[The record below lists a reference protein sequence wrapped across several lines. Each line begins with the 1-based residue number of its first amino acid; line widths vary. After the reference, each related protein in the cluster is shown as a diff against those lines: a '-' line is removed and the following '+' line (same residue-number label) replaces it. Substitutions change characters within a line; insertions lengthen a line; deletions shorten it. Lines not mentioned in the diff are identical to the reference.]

1 MNVNITGIYDNTV
14 IVDSNLFDD
23 VKLLQTGLSSLNDTL
38 FSVVEG
44 LPYQYANLTTFTTL
58 SNDYDLYKI
67 TNNSNISDL
76 KNITTNLSNKTNF
89 SNLLVSGSSTLLS
102 SLNVSGTTTLNGI
115 TTCRSSLNVSGTTT
129 LNGAVTCVSSINVNG
144 SARFNNVVTCISS
157 LNVSSTTRLN
167 GATTLFSTLNV
178 VGNIIGSGTAL
189 TNLNYDAITNKP
201 DLTNY
206 VNNTIFQTLS
216 DDYEAYKITNNS
228 YISTLNDGIDNLT
241 TSLSL
246 LNTDISNTYV
256 NYTTFSILNNDI
268 DSLTTSLS
276 ILNTDISNTYVNNTT
291 LSVLTTAVDD
301 QFETTITYIDD
312 KATEQHEYT
321 DQEVEALRNE
331 GYIQEAITQVLAW
344 ATSDEGKRFRKKLWA
359 RISSKWTSFTGGRP
373 FTELIDDVT
382 HATSDEL
389 DDLLKVYRY
398 DLNNAGIRTDP
409 IIGKDIVMKG
419 DTYIYDG
426 HLYLTGDI
434 HKGTFNSTSG
444 AWTEQKNLN
453 NYFVMKGVKTL
464 HCLDINN
471 TTELLELHYDD
482 LDFELGPAPY
492 YYLKLKYP

>member
-23 VKLLQTGLSSLNDTL
+23 VKLLQTGLSSLSDTL
-38 FSVVEG
+38 FSIVEG
-44 LPYQYANLTTFTTL
+44 LPYQYANLTRFTTL
-58 SNDYDLYKI
+58 SNDYESYKI
-67 TNNSNISDL
+67 TNNS
-76 KNITTNLSNKTNF
+76 
-89 SNLLVSGSSTLLS
+89 
-102 SLNVSGTTTLNGI
+102 
-115 TTCRSSLNVSGTTT
+115 
-129 LNGAVTCVSSINVNG
+129 
-144 SARFNNVVTCISS
+144 RFE
-157 LNVSSTTRLN
+157 
-167 GATTLFSTLNV
+167 
-178 VGNIIGSGTAL
+178 
-189 TNLNYDAITNKP
+189 
-201 DLTNY
+201 
-206 VNNTIFQTLS
+206 TLS
-216 DDYEAYKITNNS
+216 DDYEAYKITSNS
-228 YISTLNDGIDNLT
+228 YLSILDTDIQNLT
-241 TSLSL
+241 TNISV
-246 LNTDISNTYV
+246 LNVDISNNYV
-256 NYTTFSILNNDI
+256 NT
-268 DSLTTSLS
+268 
-276 ILNTDISNTYVNNTT
+276 TT
-291 LSVLTTAVDD
+291 LSTLTTAVDD

-321 DQEVEALRNE
+321 DQEIEALRNE

-373 FTELIDDVT
+373 FTELLDDVT

-434 HKGTFNSTSG
+434 RKGTFNATSG
-444 AWTEQKNLN
+444 TWTEQKNLN
-453 NYFVMKGVKTL
+453 NYFVMKGVKNL

-492 YYLKLKYP
+492 YYLKLKYPIHSVHPTQCLSIDPSTKQLEFNINTDYFDFESNSRRTLKPKFDANGVDSEGPLFIDFSTRKLRAKYNDTLQVNASKELGTAF